1 MLSRFLSLLFVAGPL
16 VIWVASSEGCNPKSD
31 TSPSGTTGG
40 STHAQSSSSG
50 GRAAGGTSGDG
61 SGGSGGAVTGG
72 SLTST
77 GKGGSASGG
86 SGGTTASRGTTGP
99 GGAPGKDA
107 GSPKDAAEKDLD
119 RGDAP
124 SADAG
129 PVKCNDTTS
138 NSRLGIWYYTGSGTA
153 TTQDIQVHLDVLNF
167 TALSA
172 RLAQVTVRY
181 WFTDE
186 NPTDPNVIALYYV
199 PTTISKL
206 NAKFI
211 PLNPPRTN
219 ADTVLEFSFTVNP
232 DAGASF
238 VETTDFNFSFHKDGY
253 SGIYNQAN
261 DYSFDSAL
269 TKALGANPK
278 ITAYINGVLAWG
290 CEPPP
295 APPAAVEDAGAVL
308 DADEAEVR

>member
-16 VIWVASSEGCNPKSD
+16 VIWVASFEGCNPKDD
-31 TSPSGTTGG
+31 TSPADAAGG
-40 STHAQSSSSG
+40 STKVQSS
-50 GRAAGGTSGDG
+50 AGGSSVAGTAA
-61 SGGSGGAVTGG
+61 GGSGGGGSANTGG

-77 GKGGSASGG
+77 GNGGSAKGG
-86 SGGTTASRGTTGP
+86 SGGATRSGGTTG
-99 GGAPGKDA
+99 GSSGVDA
-107 GSPKDAAEKDLD
+107 GIPKDAAAKDTASD
-119 RGDAP
+119 SVDAR
-124 SADAG
+124 SSEAG
-129 PVKCNDTTS
+129 AVKCDDITS
-138 NSRLGIWYYTGSGTA
+138 NSRLGIWYYTGSGAA
-153 TTQDIQVHLDVLNF
+153 TTQDVQVHLDVLNF

-172 RLAQVTVRY
+172 RLSQITVRY

-186 NPTDPNVIALYYV
+186 SPSDPNVIALYYV

-219 ADTVLEFSFTVNP
+219 ADTVLEFSFAVNP
-232 DAGASF
+232 DAGISF

-253 SGIYNQAN
+253 AGKYDQSN
-261 DYSFDSAL
+261 DYSFDPAL

-295 APPAAVEDAGAVL
+295 APPTAVKDASAGA
-308 DADEAEVR
+308 DSDEAEVQ